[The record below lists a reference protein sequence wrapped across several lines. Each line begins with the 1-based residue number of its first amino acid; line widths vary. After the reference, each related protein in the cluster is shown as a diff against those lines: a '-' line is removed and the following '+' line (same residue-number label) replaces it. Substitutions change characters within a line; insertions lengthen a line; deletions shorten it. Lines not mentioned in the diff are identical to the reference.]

1 MGFHQ
6 FSRLV
11 TFPPQLRRM
20 GDAHNPGVFKKPAK
34 SHKPFKGHRT
44 KGQIKAVNR
53 GRVSAK
59 ELSQKRSRSIS
70 KAERKNIRSQQI
82 AQRRREQYEKRR
94 NEKAVPVLIT
104 LLSLDENI
112 RAEEVIE
119 GLFKA
124 DEANSKESTSQI
136 TYLNVPRFKGRLSF
150 ACPPTS
156 NTDDV
161 LDFVKTSDVVCFV
174 WPLSGQ
180 LTQSQLTLVTS
191 IKAQGMPSI
200 VNILPGLTAIQSG
213 KKREEARSSVMKTI
227 NQLSLDSERIFPTG
241 SSNDAILL
249 LRTFIEMRKKHTM
262 LQMRR
267 AHVLVE
273 KVDLSKEEAG
283 LCTLSA
289 SGYIRG
295 PALTASG
302 LLHIVGF
309 GDFQIEKIEEH
320 PDPHPLQ
327 NRKNQENSEFLQIT
341 RTALPDPEKQ
351 ESLQSEIVPDPMNAE
366 QTWPDEQEITDADKL
381 HSPAEKKRVPKGTSA
396 YQAAWILESDEEN
409 EDGEEASEDESD
421 EDDEEMSSGNSEGES
436 DENEGEDESE
446 GRRKVTFE
454 TEESTMGDEE
464 NGGMDEDTDMDDLQK
479 FRAERDDQKW
489 PDQIDTPMDLPA
501 RIRFQKYR
509 GLKSFRTSPWNPAEN
524 LPYEYARIFK
534 FHNFKKT
541 KKTVLKELDERCAA
555 EVDTVIVESGKYVT
569 IHLRNVPANIR
580 NEWSATSPLILYQP
594 LAHEQ
599 KMSVINLVIRKN
611 PNYTLPIVSK
621 EKLIFHVGFRKFEAE
636 PVFSQHT
643 NGDKFKMER
652 FMPIGSSCVASI
664 FAPITFPPATVLV
677 YKFDGKRKSLVAT
690 GSVLDNN
697 PDRVVL
703 KRLVLSG
710 HPFKIN
716 KRSVVAR
723 YMFFN
728 IEDIEWFKPVEL
740 YTPSGRRGHITESV
754 GTHGHMKCRFDQQIS
769 AQDQVMMSLY
779 KRVFPKWTFN
789 PKVSCTL
796 NQISG
801 VGKEDEEMAE

>member
-1 MGFHQ
+1 M
-6 FSRLV
+6 
-11 TFPPQLRRM
+11 LRFFRKM
-20 GDAHNPGVFKKPAK
+20 GDVHNPGVFKKPAK

-44 KGQIKAVNR
+44 KGQIKTVNR

-94 NEKAVPVLIT
+94 NEKAAPVLIT

-150 ACPPTS
+150 ACPPAS
-156 NTDDV
+156 NTDDA
-161 LDFVKTSDVVCFV
+161 LDFVKTSDVVCFI

-180 LTQSQLTLVTS
+180 LTQNQMTLVTS
-191 IKAQGMPSI
+191 IKAQGMPSV
-200 VNILPGLTAIQSG
+200 VNILPGLTAIQGG

-273 KVDLSKEEAG
+273 KVDLLKEE
-283 LCTLSA
+283 
-289 SGYIRG
+289 
-295 PALTASG
+295 
-302 LLHIVGF
+302 
-309 GDFQIEKIEEH
+309 
-320 PDPHPLQ
+320 
-327 NRKNQENSEFLQIT
+327 
-341 RTALPDPEKQ
+341 
-351 ESLQSEIVPDPMNAE
+351 SEIVPDPMNAE

-381 HSPAEKKRVPKGTSA
+381 NSPAEKKRVPKGTSA

-421 EDDEEMSSGNSEGES
+421 DEEMSSGNSEEES
-436 DENEGEDESE
+436 DENEGEDGSE
-446 GRRKVTFE
+446 ARRKVTFE

-569 IHLRNVPANIR
+569 ILLKNVPANIR
-580 NEWSATSPLILYQP
+580 SEWSATSPLILYQP

-703 KRLVLSG
+703 KRIVLSG

-740 YTPSGRRGHITESV
+740 YTPSGRRGHIIESV